1 MIHLKKGVQSLYN
14 KKYKTSLRD
23 ILRALKRDVSC
34 FWIVKISILSIL
46 ICSLMQSKSIC
57 QRPYILQRLTV

>member
-1 MIHLKKGVQSLYN
+1 MIHLKKGVQSQYN

-34 FWIVKISILSIL
+34 FWIVKISIRSVWVY
-46 ICSLMQSKSIC
+46 SLMQSKSIC
-57 QRPYILQRLTV
+57 QRPYLLQRLTV